1 MNEVRSQNAVSR
13 TSLLISTLRGRVGG
27 SLFILFM
34 IAFTYIRF
42 DLMKASFL
50 SLVLTLIY
58 SIMHLQLNPVYMR
71 AALIEYWL
79 ASFGWCSI
87 MVMGCW
93 LLFQKKG
100 NKLITEKLFFAISPA
115 WTPNRSTLKKST
127 FGIYTLS
134 IFLGIAVLGPFLA
147 PLDPINQGDL
157 ETTRLL
163 APLQTAMAWEDI
175 SITVPTE
182 AAYSSIEKGLRDANN
197 FLLARKVNYTRSEQQ
212 KVERKEQGTKFHVL
226 FLFGT
231 DGVGRDVFS
240 RVIYGTRISLGIG
253 IIVAALS
260 MILGMGIGFLSG
272 IIGGMVDKFLMRV
285 IDVLLSLPPLVLII
299 SLFSVLGGSIEV
311 LIIAL
316 ALSGWM
322 GVARLVRGEVLKL
335 REQEFILAAKLLGVS
350 HIGIIRN
357 HLLPNILPT
366 ILTASVFQLVNAI
379 MGEAALSFLGLGI
392 QPPTASWG
400 NMIGESTIYLRSAW
414 WIGIF
419 PGIALSFFA
428 ISAQLVAEGIQEC
441 QK

>member
-1 MNEVRSQNAVSR
+1 MKVPSQNAGSR
-13 TSLLISTLRGRVGG
+13 TRLLVSTLRGRVGG

-34 IAFTYIRF
+34 IALPCIRF

-50 SLVLTLIY
+50 SLVLTLVY
-58 SIMHLQLNPVYMR
+58 SIMHLQLNPAYMR
-71 AALIEYWL
+71 AALIEYWV
-79 ASFGWCSI
+79 ASFAWCSI
-87 MVMGCW
+87 LVTGCW
-93 LLFQKKG
+93 FLFQKKRK
-100 NKLITEKLFFAISPA
+100 KLIVEKLFFAISPA

-127 FGIYTLS
+127 FGISVLS
-134 IFLGIAVLGPFLA
+134 IFLGIAVLGPFLV

-163 APLQTAMAWEDI
+163 APMQTAMAWEDI
-175 SITVPTE
+175 SMTLPTE
-182 AAYSSIEKGLRDANN
+182 TAYSSVEKALRDANN
-197 FLLARKVNYTRSEQQ
+197 FLLARKVKYTRSEQE
-212 KVERKEQGTKFHVL
+212 KVEHKEQGTEFRVV

-231 DGVGRDVFS
+231 DALGRDVFS

-253 IIVAALS
+253 IIVATLS

-272 IIGGMVDKFLMRV
+272 IIGGMVDKFLMRLT
-285 IDVLLSLPPLVLII
+285 DVFLSLPALVLVI

-311 LIIAL
+311 LIGAL

-335 REQEFILAAKLLGVS
+335 REQEFILAAKLLAVS
-350 HIGIIRN
+350 YIGIIRT

-400 NMIGESTIYLRSAW
+400 NMIGESTIYLGSAW

>member
-1 MNEVRSQNAVSR
+1 MKEVRSQNAVSR
-13 TSLLISTLRGRVGG
+13 ARRIISAFRGRAGG

-34 IAFTYIRF
+34 LAFTCIRF

-50 SLVLTLIY
+50 SLFLTLIY
-58 SIMHLQLNPVYMR
+58 SLAHLQLNPKYMR
-71 AALIEYWL
+71 ASLIEYWI
-79 ASFGWCSI
+79 ASFAWCSI
-87 MVMGCW
+87 LAVSCW
-93 LLFQKKG
+93 LLFQKQG
-100 NKLITEKLFFAISPA
+100 NKIITEKLFFAISPA
-115 WTPNRSTLKKST
+115 WTPHSSTLKKST
-127 FGIYTLS
+127 FGIYTLLL
-134 IFLGIAVLGPFLA
+134 FLGIAVLGPLLVPF
-147 PLDPINQGDL
+147 DPINQGDL
-157 ETTRLL
+157 QTTRLL
-163 APLQTAMAWEDI
+163 APMQTAVAWEDL
-175 SITVPTE
+175 SIAVPAE
-182 AAYSSIEKGLRDANN
+182 GVSGPVEKVLRDANN
-197 FLLARKVNYTRSEQQ
+197 FLLARKVEYTRSEQQ
-212 KVERKEQGTKFHVL
+212 QAEHKEKGANFQVL

-231 DGVGRDVFS
+231 DAVGRDVLS

-272 IIGGMVDKFLMRV
+272 IVGGMADKFLMRV
-285 IDVLLSLPPLVLII
+285 IDVFLSFPPLVLII

-311 LIIAL
+311 LIVAL
-316 ALSGWM
+316 TVTGWM

-335 REQEFILAAKLLGVS
+335 REQEFILAAKLLDVS
-350 HIGIIRN
+350 YIRIIRN

-400 NMIGESTIYLRSAW
+400 NMIGESTLYLRSAW

-419 PGIALSFFA
+419 PGIALSVFA
-428 ISAQLVAEGIQEC
+428 IAAQLVAEGIQEC